1 MKFIAAAALAT
12 VAAAAPEAEPWL
24 GYGLV
29 GAVHPAAIPAV
40 LPGDLSAH
48 ASSGELVTLPNGAQ
62 VPDTTL
68 SVKAAA
74 ADHLAIK
81 SATYAARGFYGGY
94 GLPLA
99 GHLWKR
105 DAEAKPEADAWYGY
119 GGLYGGYGL
128 GYAAVPACINGVA
141 PIGHGL
147 CKRDAEAKPEADAW
161 YGYGGLYGYGLGLGY
176 GGYGLGYGYGKRSAD
191 ADAYYG
197 YGGLYGLGYGGY
209 GYGGLY
215 GYGKRSADAEAKPE
229 ADAWYGY
236 GGLYGYGL
244 GLGYGGYGLGYGY
257 GKRSADAE
265 AKPWLGYGGLYG
277 GWAYG
282 VPALVAHPNGAVTP
296 PYTAAQV
303 AAAADHFAAKG
314 KRSADAFYGYGGL
327 GLGYGYGGYGYLG

>member
-1 MKFIAAAALAT
+1 MGIAVPSQLFGRQHLILSTMKAFAAAALVAT
-12 VAAAAPEAEPWL
+12 ASAAPEAKPWL
-24 GYGLV
+24 GYGA
-29 GAVHPAAIPAV
+29 AVVPIDP
-40 LPGDLSAH
+40 H
-48 ASSGELVTLPNGAQ
+48 ATSGELVTIGDAQ

-68 SVKAAA
+68 AVKAAA
-74 ADHLAIK
+74 ADHLAAK
-81 SATYAARGFYGGY
+81 SLHYGAYGAYGGY

-105 DAEAKPEADAWYGY
+105 DADAKPEADAYYGY

-147 CKRDAEAKPEADAW
+147 CKRD
-161 YGYGGLYGYGLGLGY
+161 
-176 GGYGLGYGYGKRSAD
+176 AD

-265 AKPWLGYGGLYG
+265 AKPEADAWYGYGGLYG
-277 GWAYG
+277 YG
-282 VPALVAHPNGAVTP
+282 LGLG
-296 PYTAAQV
+296 YGGYGYGGLGYGY
-303 AAAADHFAAKG
+303 G
-314 KRSADAFYGYGGL
+314 KRSADAEAK
-327 GLGYGYGGYGYLG
+327 